1 MLNIQGVS
9 IVLFGSI
16 SYLNLLPFQ
25 VFLKRHMSNNALK
38 MFLHYK
44 RAVPSTINK
53 ALKRREVHAAFIS
66 SVASRKCQCTD
77 LGIIAHK
84 KVYSVLLLKG
94 TNQPD
99 PASATSNQLAKV
111 LDLRGKVLI
120 GDAALK
126 YYLDGGE
133 GIDLAEAWHDKTGLP
148 FVFAR
153 LCYNKHG
160 KKIEKLAKTFSK
172 NKVKIPQY
180 ILKREAQKRGITPK
194 QLTWYLE
201 HIYYE
206 MDWKAKRSLKLFLKK
221 SINT

>member
-1 MLNIQGVS
+1 M
-9 IVLFGSI
+9 LFGSI

-25 VFLKRHMSNNALK
+25 LFLKRYIRNNAAK
-38 MFLHYK
+38 MSFNYK

-53 ALKRREVHAAFIS
+53 ALKRREVNAAFIS
-66 SVASRKCQCTD
+66 STESRKCKCTD

-84 KVYSVLLLKG
+84 KVYSVLLLEG
-94 TNQPD
+94 ENQTD

-111 LDLRGKVLI
+111 LNLQGKVLI

-126 YYLDGGE
+126 HYLDGGK
-133 GIDLAEAWHDKTGLP
+133 GLDLAEEWHKKTGLP

-153 LCYNKHG
+153 LCYNDYTKT
-160 KKIEKLAKTFSK
+160 IQKLAKDFAHT
-172 NKVKIPQY
+172 KVKIPQY
-180 ILKREAQKRGITPK
+180 ILKREAKKRGIAPN

-206 MDWKAKRSLKLFLKK
+206 MDWKAKRSLKLFL
-221 SINT
+221 SQ